1 MLDALKRRLG
11 GSAAEMEAPAPAP
24 APAGYPPLVDLKLR
38 TIDEAFKLDAVT
50 SIADLGGVW
59 AVEAGYS
66 FHALEHHAPERAVL
80 VDDDITAGVRERA
93 AGFPQFELLEQNFG
107 LERTPGDVG
116 DIGVVLLYDV
126 LLHQVDP
133 DWDAIL
139 RRYAPHAQA
148 FAIVQPMWAPE
159 SPGGLLRS
167 EDGPRGHSRGLDAD
181 ADGLGGTVRLLDLGE
196 ERYRAAVPP
205 QDNIDGLFDRLDE
218 VNPKRGRPW
227 RDVHDV
233 WQWGI
238 TDADLRATMS
248 GLGFTVAFA
257 EQHGRWR
264 GLADFED
271 CAYVFHRG

>member
-1 MLDALKRRLG
+1 MSPRMLDALRRRLG
-11 GSAAEMEAPAPAP
+11 GGDGSATADGPWR
-24 APAGYPPLVDLKLR
+24 PPLVPLKLR
-38 TIDEAFKLDAVT
+38 TIDAAFALPGVDSV
-50 SIADLGGVW
+50 ADLGGVW

-66 FHALEHHAPERAVL
+66 FHALEHHAPRRAVL
-80 VDDDITAGVRERA
+80 VDDDITPGVRERA
-93 AGFPQFELLEQNFG
+93 AAFPQFELLEQNFG

-116 DIGVVLLYDV
+116 AIGVVLLFDV

-133 DWDAIL
+133 DWDEIL

-148 FAIVQPMWAPE
+148 FAIVNPMWDAV
-159 SPGGLLRS
+159 SGPGG
-167 EDGPRGHSRGLDAD
+167 GT
-181 ADGLGGTVRLLDLGE
+181 GTVRLLDLGE
-196 ERYRAAVPP
+196 ERYRQAVPP
-205 QDNIDGLFDRLDE
+205 QDNLEGLFGRLDE

-238 TDADLRATMS
+238 TDADLRATMAD
-248 GLGFTVAFA
+248 LGFSVAFA

-271 CAYVFHRG
+271 CAYVFHRA

>member
-1 MLDALKRRLG
+1 MSMLDALKRRLG
-11 GSAAEMEAPAPAP
+11 GGPEADAPEQP
-24 APAGYPPLVDLKLR
+24 WRPPLVPLKLK
-38 TIDEAFKLDAVT
+38 TIDEAFKLPTVT
-50 SIADLGGVW
+50 SVADLGGVW

-66 FHALEHHAPERAVL
+66 FHALEHHAPDRAVL
-80 VDDDITAGVRERA
+80 VDDDITPGVRERA
-93 AGFPQFELLEQNFG
+93 AAFPQFELLEQNFG

-116 DIGVVLLYDV
+116 PIGVVLLFDV
-126 LLHQVDP
+126 LLHQVNP
-133 DWDAIL
+133 DWDEIL

-148 FAIVQPMWAPE
+148 FAIVNPMW
-159 SPGGLLRS
+159 
-167 EDGPRGHSRGLDAD
+167 DAGD
-181 ADGLGGTVRLLDLGE
+181 ETVRLLDLGE

-238 TDADLRATMS
+238 TDAGLRATMAD
-248 GLGFTVAFA
+248 LGFAVAFA

-271 CAYVFHRG
+271 CAYVFHRA

>member
-1 MLDALKRRLG
+1 VSLLDKLKKRVG
-11 GSAAEMEAPAPAP
+11 GGAGADAPAQPWR
-24 APAGYPPLVDLKLR
+24 PPLVPLKLK
-38 TIDEAFKLDAVT
+38 TIDEAFKLPEVT
-50 SIADLGGVW
+50 SVADLGGVW

-80 VDDDITAGVRERA
+80 VDDDITPGVRERA
-93 AGFPQFELLEQNFG
+93 AAFPQLELLEQNFG

-116 DIGVVLLYDV
+116 AIGVVLLFDV

-133 DWDAIL
+133 DWDEIL

-148 FAIVQPMWAPE
+148 FAIVNPMW
-159 SPGGLLRS
+159 
-167 EDGPRGHSRGLDAD
+167 DAGD
-181 ADGLGGTVRLLDLGE
+181 ATVRLLDLGE

-238 TDADLRATMS
+238 TDADLRATLAD
-248 GLGFTVAFA
+248 LGFTVAFA
-257 EQHGRWR
+257 ERHGRWR

-271 CAYVFHRG
+271 CAYVFHRA

>member
-1 MLDALKRRLG
+1 MAPKLVDALKRRLG
-11 GSAAEMEAPAPAP
+11 GGGTPAPGA
-24 APAGYPPLVDLKLR
+24 AADAGPWRPPLVPLKLR
-38 TIDEAFKLDAVT
+38 TIDAAFALDGVD

-66 FHALEHHAPERAVL
+66 FHALEEHRPARAVL
-80 VDDDITAGVRERA
+80 VDDDITPGVRERA
-93 AGFPQFELLEQNFG
+93 AAFPQFELLEQNFG

-116 DIGVVLLYDV
+116 EVGVVLLFDV

-133 DWDAIL
+133 DWDEIL
-139 RRYAPHAQA
+139 RRYATHARA
-148 FAIVQPMWAPE
+148 FAIVNPMWDPAEPV
-159 SPGGLLRS
+159 PGH
-167 EDGPRGHSRGLDAD
+167 ET
-181 ADGLGGTVRLLDLGE
+181 GTVRLLDLGE
-196 ERYRAAVPP
+196 ERYRQAVPP

-238 TDADLRATMS
+238 TDADLRATMAS
-248 GLGFTVAFA
+248 LGYTVAFA

-271 CAYVFHRG
+271 CAYVFLRS